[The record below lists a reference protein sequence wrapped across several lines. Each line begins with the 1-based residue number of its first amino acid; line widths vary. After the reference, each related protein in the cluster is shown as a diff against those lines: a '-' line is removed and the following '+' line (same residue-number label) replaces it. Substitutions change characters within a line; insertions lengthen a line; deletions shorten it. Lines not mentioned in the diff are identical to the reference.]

1 MTSLVPLK
9 LETGNVVIWNNPN
22 PSSTFYCRPIK
33 FQFAKE
39 TTEFVKQEQSAMEEE
54 IRNLTISNCGNFEV
68 THELHMTMIDGKVT
82 TIITNT
88 PSAATCNV
96 CLAKPSEMNNL
107 SPMFSRPVR
116 EDVYQYGLSTLHM
129 WIRSMECLLHISYN
143 LDFEM
148 WCARGDNKNLKKFRK
163 DMVQSE
169 FKQQMGLL
177 IDVVK
182 QGFGTTNDG
191 NTARR
196 FFRDYQKTAEIT
208 KIDVDL
214 IKHFAVILQ
223 VLSSGKAIN
232 IDGFRGY
239 CKETAELFVHHY
251 PWYNMPSSVHKMLIH
266 GADICKHFSC
276 LPIGILS
283 EEAGEARN
291 KDFRN
296 TRERHTR
303 KTGRLQNNEDI
314 MHNFLISSDPY
325 ISHLKPKY
333 NIFKT
338 SSMFPEAMQLLIT
351 EETKEFE
358 EEEEQIE
365 VDQEAPENLPDPLE

>member
-9 LETGNVVIWNNPN
+9 LETGNVVIWKNPN

-39 TTEFVKQEQSAMEEE
+39 TTDFVKQEQSAMEEE

-82 TIITNT
+82 TIITDT

-107 SPMFSRPVR
+107 SLMFSRPVR

-177 IDVVK
+177 IVVVK

-196 FFRDYQKTAEIT
+196 FF
-208 KIDVDL
+208 L
-214 IKHFAVILQ
+214 ILQ

-276 LPIGILS
+276 LPIGILT

-303 KTGRLQNNEDI
+303 KTGRLQNNEEI

-365 VDQEAPENLPDPLE
+365 VDQEAPENLPDPLELFLSFLL